1 MIYTHIP
8 YATDPAM
15 PAVGIFKP
23 ELLLDKLI
31 AFLYERVKVNYDF
44 RTKMIGECGQLN
56 KRAFKRVLL
65 SRSKARWLVDLRGL
79 IAYVLREYTKLTV
92 TAIGVLIGE
101 RNYST
106 INHAHNSIAT
116 LFDYE
121 PKHPFTQFARPL
133 LPEIKQLIKEY
144 R

>member
-44 RTKMIGECGQLN
+44 KIQLLGECGQFD

-65 SRSKARWLVDLRGL
+65 SRSKARWLVDLRSL
-79 IAYVLREYTKLTV
+79 IAYVLRKHTALPFLTIGKLL
-92 TAIGVLIGE
+92 GG
-101 RNYST
+101 RDHST

-133 LPEIKQLIKEY
+133 LPEMKQLIKEY

>member
-44 RTKMIGECGQLN
+44 KIQLLGECGQFD

-79 IAYVLREYTKLTV
+79 ITYVLREYTALPFLTIGKLL
-92 TAIGVLIGE
+92 GG
-101 RNYST
+101 RDHST
-106 INHAHNSIAT
+106 IASANKVMEN

-133 LPEIKQLIKEY
+133 LPEMKQLIKEY

>member
-1 MIYTHIP
+1 MIHPQIP

-31 AFLYERVKVNYDF
+31 AFLYERVKVNYEF
-44 RTKMIGECGQLN
+44 KNQLVGVCGQLD
-56 KRAFKRVLL
+56 KRAFKRALL
-65 SRSKARWLVDLRGL
+65 SKSKLRWLVDLRGL
-79 IAYVLREYTKLTV
+79 IAYVLREYTVLPVITIGKLL
-92 TAIGVLIGE
+92 GG
-101 RNYST
+101 RDHST
-106 INHAHNSIAT
+106 ISHTHNSIAT

-121 PKHPFTQFARPL
+121 PQHPFTQFARPL
-133 LPEIKQLIKEY
+133 LPKMKQLIKEY

>member
-1 MIYTHIP
+1 MIYPHIP
-8 YATDPAM
+8 YANDPAM

-44 RTKMIGECGQLN
+44 KIQLLGECGQFD

-79 IAYVLREYTKLTV
+79 ITYVLREYTMLTV
-92 TAIGVLIGE
+92 TMIGVLIGE
-101 RNYST
+101 RKHST

-133 LPEIKQLIKEY
+133 LPEMKQLIKEY